1 MVLSVLQQN
10 EACLYRSSLRQQ
22 QVGRVESETQT
33 PKGGE
38 AGETRTGGFG
48 KEGAGRAGG

>member
-1 MVLSVLQQN
+1 MVLSLLQQN
-10 EACLYRSSLRQQ
+10 NACLYRNILRQQ
-22 QVGRVESETQT
+22 QVGRLESETQT

-48 KEGAGRAGG
+48 KEGTGRAGG